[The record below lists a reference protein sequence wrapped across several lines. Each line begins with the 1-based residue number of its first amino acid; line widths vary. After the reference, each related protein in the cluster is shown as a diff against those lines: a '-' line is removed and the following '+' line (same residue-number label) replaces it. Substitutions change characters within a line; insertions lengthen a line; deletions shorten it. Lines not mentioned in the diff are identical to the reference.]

1 MARKLT
7 PRIVTAAEAG
17 ELLGPT
23 AVSVPRLSKPE
34 PVEKLRTRANFAD
47 AISRLWRDAEEN
59 FIAIG
64 RYLNHAKTVLQHGE
78 FMEMMERDLPFRY
91 STGNRL
97 MKVAAALDTGEL
109 PVERLPPS
117 HAAVYEI
124 LTLSPVEREEAL
136 SREIIRPDAR
146 RGDIIAFKK
155 RVRAKS
161 ASEVEAKRARLAALV
176 AERERLDREIAALRA
191 ELDGV

>member
-7 PRIVTAAEAG
+7 PRLVTAAEAG
-17 ELLGPT
+17 AILGPIS
-23 AVSVPRLSKPE
+23 VSAPRLSQPE
-34 PVEKLRTRANFAD
+34 PAEKLRTRANFAD

-59 FIAIG
+59 FLSIG

-97 MKVAAALDTGEL
+97 MKVAAALDGGEL

-117 HAAVYEI
+117 YAAVYEI

-155 RVRAKS
+155 RARARNL
-161 ASEVEAKRARLAALV
+161 SETEEKRTRLAALV
-176 AERERLDREIAALRA
+176 AERGRIDREIAELRRDLG
-191 ELDGV
+191 LD

>member
-7 PRIVTAAEAG
+7 PRLVTAAEAG
-17 ELLGPT
+17 VILGPI
-23 AVSVPRLSKPE
+23 AASVPRLSQPE

-59 FIAIG
+59 FLSIG

-97 MKVAAALDTGEL
+97 MKVAAALDGGEL
-109 PVERLPPS
+109 PVEKLPPS
-117 HAAVYEI
+117 YAAVYEI

-155 RVRAKS
+155 RARARNM
-161 ASEVEAKRARLAALV
+161 SEFEEKRTRLAALV
-176 AERERLDREIAALRA
+176 AERARIDREIADLRR
-191 ELDGV
+191 ELGET